1 MIDKINM
8 KYLLVLLNII
18 PNNVAISTQ
27 QTLNTSAIQ
36 NNNNTKHAEI
46 RNSLHFILNTLI
58 KTTELQTTDKNLQ
71 GFNIFDNFSSNMY
84 KYIKSLVDSR
94 QIDNYNSIE
103 YIWKEIINENSKSL
117 LIINYKHIK

>member
-1 MIDKINM
+1 M

-36 NNNNTKHAEI
+36 NNNSTQHAEI

>member
-36 NNNNTKHAEI
+36 NNNSTQHAEI